1 MKKVDFNNRHEI
13 ITTKHVFSEN
23 NQVYLR
29 KDDSINEGLD
39 EWFSVNFQ
47 WIQVVELAEGFK

>member
-1 MKKVDFNNRHEI
+1 MKKVDLNNHQEI

-29 KDDSINEGLD
+29 IDKSIDEDLD
-39 EWFSVNFQ
+39 EWSPVNFQ
-47 WIQVVELAEGFK
+47 WVPVLG

>member
-23 NQVYLR
+23 NQVYIR
-29 KDDSINEGLD
+29 IDNSINEELD
-39 EWFSVNFQ
+39 EWFPVNFQ
-47 WIQVVELAEGFK
+47 WIPVLG